1 MPFELAA
8 EKWLAS
14 RLIESDEPTEVR
26 YIAKNTERTYRDYM
40 WALGRFF
47 GGTLLKDI
55 HDGMLR
61 GYQDRR
67 TVNAGSLWVKKCGQN
82 HLRKE
87 VNFLI
92 VILRCAGVWTDDLD
106 QAFDMLGVEKV
117 KTPHVPEPD
126 VREKVFRIM
135 ASKDEWL
142 WIYHWAVLS
151 RRLTVSTFELRMA
164 WVECIDLRRQL
175 FYVREHQAKCR
186 GRMRAIPMEL
196 EDTLE
201 SAEWLKR
208 RAHRLGAFDSR
219 HSLFPYGVGSKHEI
233 DVTKPM
239 TACAMKNSMNR
250 IKKRADL
257 KHLRPYDFRHW
268 GMTEMAE
275 RGCGIHE
282 IMAFAGHMTPDMQQI
297 YIDISEAAKRAI
309 ARRLAEPSVFEKKG
323 PRRVEE
329 WEVQIPRRA

>member
-1 MPFELAA
+1 MQFELAA
-8 EKWLAS
+8 EKWLSS
-14 RLIESDEPTEVR
+14 RLIEAGAPTEVR
-26 YIAKNTERTYRDYM
+26 YIAKNTERTYRDYI

-47 GGTLLKDI
+47 AGTPLRGI
-55 HDGMLR
+55 HDGMLKR
-61 GYQDRR
+61 YQDLRA
-67 TVNAGSLWVKKCGQN
+67 VNGGSLWVKKCGQN

-106 QAFDMLGVEKV
+106 EAFDMLPVETV
-117 KTPHVPEPD
+117 KTPHVPEPEM
-126 VREKVFRIM
+126 REKVFRVM

-151 RRLTVSTFELRMA
+151 RRLTASTFELRMA
-164 WVECIDLRRQL
+164 NLECIDLRRQM
-175 FYVREHQAKCR
+175 FHVRKYQAKCR
-186 GRMRAIPMEL
+186 GRVRSIPMEL

-208 RAHRLGAFDSR
+208 RAHRLGAFDPE
-219 HSLFPYGVGSKHEI
+219 HFLFPYGVGSKHAV

-239 TACAMKNSMNR
+239 TACAMKNGMNR
-250 IKKRADL
+250 IKKRVGL
-257 KHLRPYDFRHW
+257 NHLRPYDFRHW

-282 IMAFAGHMTPDMQQI
+282 IMSFAGHMTPDMQRV
-297 YIDISEAAKRAI
+297 YIDISEAAKRLI
-309 ARRLAEPSVFEKKG
+309 ARRQGELSAFDKRG
-323 PRRVEE
+323 PKRVEE
-329 WEVQIPRRA
+329 WEVQVPRTA